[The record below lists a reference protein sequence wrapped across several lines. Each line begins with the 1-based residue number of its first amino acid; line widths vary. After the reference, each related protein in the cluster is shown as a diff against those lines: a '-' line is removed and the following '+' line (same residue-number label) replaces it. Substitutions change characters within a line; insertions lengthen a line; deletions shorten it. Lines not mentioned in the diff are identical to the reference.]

1 MFKFDNSRVI
11 GSLIVLFIFF
21 VVFVSSIGV
30 YVQRCRETMY
40 ELQLDN
46 RDLRERV
53 DILGFEIRE
62 LEDEIYELRTKN
74 AVLNDQI
81 NQINANKE
89 AEKYLN
95 PSKEAG
101 EWMSFEN
108 MRNVEMLRSQ
118 YYEPEENS
126 PIAYDWEGN
135 DLYEGDEVFLV
146 NGEYVLDTTSEIERY
161 IIENYERME
170 LGN

>member
-21 VVFVSSIGV
+21 VLFVSSIGN
-30 YVQRCRETMY
+30 YIQECREAIF

-46 RDLRERV
+46 RDLREIRQRA
-53 DILGFEIRE
+53 DLLEFEIRE
-62 LEDEIYELRTKN
+62 LEDEIYELRTEN

-95 PSKEAG
+95 KNKEVG
-101 EWMSFEN
+101 E
-108 MRNVEMLRSQ
+108 
-118 YYEPEENS
+118 
-126 PIAYDWEGN
+126 
-135 DLYEGDEVFLV
+135 
-146 NGEYVLDTTSEIERY
+146 
-161 IIENYERME
+161 
-170 LGN
+170 

>member
-21 VVFVSSIGV
+21 VLFVSSIGN
-30 YVQRCRETMY
+30 YIQEYREAIF

-46 RDLRERV
+46 RDLREIRQRA
-53 DILGFEIRE
+53 DLLEFEIRE
-62 LEDEIYELRTKN
+62 LEDEIYELRTEN

-95 PSKEAG
+95 KNKEVG
-101 EWMSFEN
+101 EWICLKIW
-108 MRNVEMLRSQ
+108 EM
-118 YYEPEENS
+118 
-126 PIAYDWEGN
+126 
-135 DLYEGDEVFLV
+135 
-146 NGEYVLDTTSEIERY
+146 
-161 IIENYERME
+161 
-170 LGN
+170 